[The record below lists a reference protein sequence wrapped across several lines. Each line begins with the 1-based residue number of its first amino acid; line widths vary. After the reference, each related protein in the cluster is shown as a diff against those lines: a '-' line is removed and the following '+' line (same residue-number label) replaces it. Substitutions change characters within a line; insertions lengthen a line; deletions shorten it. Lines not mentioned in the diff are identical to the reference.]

1 MPVPPPPL
9 ELPVPLEPAP
19 DDPPPLVEP
28 LLVEPLLLELAPI
41 DPPLLVEPPLE
52 EPLLVEVPP
61 LPELGPPLD
70 PPLDPEEFP
79 VVPEEPPLEDR
90 FQLPLLEVP
99 HPPPAHRPAS
109 SKQPNAAASLA
120 RRLERR
126 PALGRVLFTC
136 LFIVSPAPV
145 VATRFTYALMRGGPK
160 MAHGEWCA
168 GVLGESR

>member
-1 MPVPPPPL
+1 MPVPPVPL
-9 ELPVPLEPAP
+9 ELPVPLEPVP

-28 LLVEPLLLELAPI
+28 LLVEPLLPEPLLV
-41 DPPLLVEPPLE
+41 DPPLLEEPLPG

-61 LPELGPPLD
+61 LPELGAPLD
-70 PPLDPEEFP
+70 PDEFP
-79 VVPEEPPLEDR
+79 VVPEEPPLEDTL
-90 FQLPLLEVP
+90 QAPGLEVP

-126 PALGRVLFTC
+126 PGRARALFTC

-145 VATRFTYALMRGGPK
+145 VATRFA
-160 MAHGEWCA
+160 
-168 GVLGESR
+168 